1 MTTTDLVKDW
11 LHKEG
16 FKCEMDADGDLQF
29 KYQGL
34 HMFCSVDKNDPLFF
48 RILVPNIYEVENNR
62 AKVMEALNTVTRDI
76 KVVKAFLVEDRVW
89 LAIEMFIDTTP
100 DIDDFVER
108 CLDILVASRERFV
121 REMLA

>member
-1 MTTTDLVKDW
+1 
-11 LHKEG
+11 
-16 FKCEMDADGDLQF
+16 
-29 KYQGL
+29 
-34 HMFCSVDKNDPLFF
+34 
-48 RILVPNIYEVENNR
+48 
-62 AKVMEALNTVTRDI
+62 MEALHTITRDI

>member
-11 LHKEG
+11 LRKEG
-16 FKCEMDADGDLQF
+16 FKCETDADGDLQF

-34 HMFCSVDKNDPLFF
+34 HMFFSVDKNDPLFF

-62 AKVMEALNTVTRDI
+62 AKVMEALHTITRDI